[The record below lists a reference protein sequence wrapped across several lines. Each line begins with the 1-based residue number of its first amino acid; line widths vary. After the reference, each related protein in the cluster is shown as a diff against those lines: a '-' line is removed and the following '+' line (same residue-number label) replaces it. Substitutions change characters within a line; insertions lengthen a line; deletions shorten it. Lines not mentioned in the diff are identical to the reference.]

1 MIKQLALVVVL
12 LLSAASQAADPVNA
26 PDAAFPFESRY
37 VEEGSGPAVLFIH
50 GNPTSSYLWRNVLP
64 YVTPHGRAI
73 AMDLI
78 GFGRSDR
85 PPLDY
90 RFQDHYAFV
99 EGFIEALGLEDVV
112 LVLHDWGSAL
122 GLEYAR
128 RHPGNVRGVAF
139 MEAIVP
145 PAFPMHSIAE
155 MGAAAALFVQFRDPS
170 RGPRLLMEENLFI
183 EQIMANATVTR
194 SLGEAELD
202 AYRAPFPTA
211 ESRFPIKVWPSELP
225 IEGEPA
231 RNVAVVERIGDWLES
246 SDTPKLLLYARPGVL
261 VPPAAADWMQANYR
275 NLEAVFVGA
284 GSHYIQE
291 DQPETIGRNVA
302 HWLNRLDP

>member
-1 MIKQLALVVVL
+1 
-12 LLSAASQAADPVNA
+12 
-26 PDAAFPFESRY
+26 
-37 VEEGSGPAVLFIH
+37 
-50 GNPTSSYLWRNVLP
+50 
-64 YVTPHGRAI
+64 
-73 AMDLI
+73 
-78 GFGRSDR
+78 
-85 PPLDY
+85 
-90 RFQDHYAFV
+90 
-99 EGFIEALGLEDVV
+99 
-112 LVLHDWGSAL
+112 
-122 GLEYAR
+122 
-128 RHPGNVRGVAF
+128 
-139 MEAIVP
+139 
-145 PAFPMHSIAE
+145 
-155 MGAAAALFVQFRDPS
+155 
-170 RGPRLLMEENLFI
+170 MEEKLFI